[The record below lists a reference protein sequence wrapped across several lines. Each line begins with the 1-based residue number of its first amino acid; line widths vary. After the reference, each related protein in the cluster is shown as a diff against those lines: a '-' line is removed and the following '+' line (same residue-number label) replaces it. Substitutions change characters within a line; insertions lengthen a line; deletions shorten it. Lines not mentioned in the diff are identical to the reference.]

1 MKHICILLE
10 CKNNNNNNN
19 KNNPKH
25 THTLKKQK
33 QKTQQPT
40 TTTTAK
46 SPVQTTTTTTTKVE
60 TTFHLFRNTFVF
72 ARHATATQDH
82 WSGPSV
88 CQKGSRATSSLT
100 RILTDDD
107 LSRAAGRCSV
117 KMVVSSLTSLCR
129 RLPWKLYPFFAVVYY
144 HAIVCQVQLSTFSLL
159 YTVMP

>member
-1 MKHICILLE
+1 MQKQQQQQQ
-10 CKNNNNNNN
+10 KQ
-19 KNNPKH
+19 PQTH

-40 TTTTAK
+40 TTTTTAK
-46 SPVQTTTTTTTKVE
+46 SPVQTTTTTTTTTKVE

-117 KMVVSSLTSLCR
+117 KMVVSSLTSLCH

-144 HAIVCQVQLSTFSLL
+144 HAIVCHVQFSTFSLL